1 MANNHHHHMSCATP
15 ILGTHGV
22 VAAPLSRRTPTS
34 MSTMYPGR
42 HDLLLG
48 RGGET
53 NNHSGNI
60 TFRGLIEQ
68 YKPTYQSAPKDQKPE
83 IAQMLVNQWRALDPP
98 GRFMAKSPDNQDL
111 WVDIGDMAARRRASK
126 SLGERSKRSIVAD
139 PAPPMPP
146 LLLKR
151 KRQEESPQSRNTK
164 TFRPAAGCATNSSSQ
179 GDSCTR
185 NPVHPLQPIGPPD
198 RETLDRLFPG
208 MFPKETAS
216 AQASTFVTTK
226 RPPCPPPNQRTS
238 TLMSELVIRAM
249 STRKMP
255 NKSSRK
261 GQADKSTG
269 RPTKSF
275 KLTPTQSTPSQTT
288 GSTTNG
294 TAGASNSFVSI
305 NAKGQRT
312 TGMNKKVDSFLLRD
326 LMFASTSRATALL
339 NNLTAP
345 PNNQKS
351 ASVEPTPPI
360 QPVQPTS
367 QEVQCI
373 DGFVVDHVP
382 TAAELTGAVFHS
394 DCSSTGS
401 VPSAVLEAIDTV

>member
-1 MANNHHHHMSCATP
+1 MANNNLNCAAP
-15 ILGTHGV
+15 ILGAPMN
-22 VAAPLSRRTPTS
+22 VAIALSRRAPTS

-68 YKPTYQSAPKDQKPE
+68 YKPTYQSAPKGQKPE

-98 GRFMAKSPDNQDL
+98 GRFMAKSPDNEDL

-146 LLLKR
+146 LVLKR
-151 KRQEESPQSRNTK
+151 KREEGSPTSRNAK
-164 TFRPAAGCATNSSSQ
+164 TVPSSAPATCASDRGSQ
-179 GDSCTR
+179 GETCPKISVL
-185 NPVHPLQPIGPPD
+185 PIAPIGPPD
-198 RETLDRLFPG
+198 RETLDRMFPG

-216 AQASTFVTTK
+216 PSTSNSASAYVTTN
-226 RPPCPPPNQRTS
+226 RPPLPPADQKFTS
-238 TLMSELVIRAM
+238 FVSDLVFGAM
-249 STRKMP
+249 SSRKLP

-261 GQADKSTG
+261 GQASKSTG
-269 RPTKSF
+269 RPAKRF
-275 KLTPTQSTPSQTT
+275 KRIPSQAS
-288 GSTTNG
+288 GRKSNAMAST
-294 TAGASNSFVSI
+294 SNSFVMSI
-305 NAKGQRT
+305 NAKGQRAN
-312 TGMNKKVDSFLLRD
+312 MNSKGSNFLLNE
-326 LMFASTSRATALL
+326 LLASSRATAAL
-339 NNLTAP
+339 NNLVAP
-345 PNNQKS
+345 ANTKKTVPS
-351 ASVEPTPPI
+351 EPA
-360 QPVQPTS
+360 PVQPIAP
-367 QEVQCI
+367 QEVQGM
-373 DGFVVDHVP
+373 DGFVVDQVP

-401 VPSAVLEAIDTV
+401 VPSALLEEIDTV